1 MILTIIPD
9 LDILFLKVTQHSGQF
24 FGMKTPL
31 LTISTCLSVEMIL
44 LQKILSQLN
53 DLCRIISTMTQPEIS
68 KTLSCATDFCR
79 SFICEKIK
87 LVVATCVVNLL
98 VVVVFVGVAKGYCVL
113 EIPPIVNFLL
123 LFLALVLLAYC
134 EALHYAIVSIEK
146 WDMSEV
152 CWITVHINFFAT
164 YFF

>member
-1 MILTIIPD
+1 MHRLA
-9 LDILFLKVTQHSGQF
+9 V
-24 FGMKTPL
+24 
-31 LTISTCLSVEMIL
+31 TISLDS
-44 LQKILSQLN
+44 ILSQLN
-53 DLCRIISTMTQPEIS
+53 KSCRNTSTMSQAGLS
-68 KTLSCATDFCR
+68 KGVSYATDCCR
-79 SFICEKIK
+79 SFVCEKIK

-152 CWITVHINFFAT
+152 CGTTADTI
-164 YFF
+164 

>member
-1 MILTIIPD
+1 MAMA
-9 LDILFLKVTQHSGQF
+9 QAG
-24 FGMKTPL
+24 
-31 LTISTCLSVEMIL
+31 
-44 LQKILSQLN
+44 
-53 DLCRIISTMTQPEIS
+53 IS
-68 KTLSCATDFCR
+68 KTFSYATDCCR
-79 SFICEKIK
+79 SFVCEKIK

-123 LFLALVLLAYC
+123 LFLAIVLLAYC

-152 CWITVHINFFAT
+152 CSTTVDARIIATVYPKQYITLIQISAYRDLST
-164 YFF
+164 RMQDA